1 MMLAAE
7 RRDLLVSRLHR
18 DGKLVAR
25 SLAQELGLSEDSLR
39 RDLREMA
46 AAGLCQRVY
55 GGALP
60 LSPATGAFHARL
72 GVATESKRKVAVCA
86 ATLISPGTTAIL
98 GGGTTALA
106 VASALAPDLAATIV
120 TPSPATAAA
129 LVNHATLD
137 VFMLGGRL
145 LKQAASVC
153 GAATAEAASK
163 ISADLYLL
171 GVAGIHPKEGCTT
184 GDPDEAAME
193 RILVGRAADT
203 YVLASSEKLGTLA
216 PYRVIGL
223 SEAAAIITDARPDHP
238 TVRQLKRRGV
248 EVIHAR

>member
-1 MMLAAE
+1 MLAAE
-7 RRDLLVSRLHR
+7 RRDLLVARLLR

-25 SLAQELGLSEDSLR
+25 NLAQELGLSDDSLR

-60 LSPATGAFHARL
+60 LSPATGAFDARL
-72 GVATESKRKVAVCA
+72 SVAPESKRRIAACA
-86 ATLISPGTTAIL
+86 AKLITPGTTAIL

-106 VASALAPDLAATIV
+106 VASALAPDLTATIV

-129 LVNHATLD
+129 LVNHATVD
-137 VFMLGGRL
+137 VFVLGGRL

-153 GAATAEAASK
+153 GAATAEAAST
-163 ISADLYLL
+163 ISADIYFL
-171 GVAGIHPKEGCTT
+171 GVAGIHPKEALTT

-203 YVLASSEKLGTLA
+203 YVLASAEKLGTVA

-223 SEAAAIITDARPDHP
+223 SEVVAIITDAGPDHP

-248 EVIHAR
+248 DVIHTS